1 LQYFSGWLQNC
12 NNANILLYL
21 MDKIEWYS
29 KRIALVSVELGVQG
43 VKAHIQKF
51 CGQNLKN
58 FGQGTSQIFQQY

>member
-1 LQYFSGWLQNC
+1 
-12 NNANILLYL
+12 